1 VSENLNEISGP
12 RAVIVLGRT
21 PRLPVSAADLT
32 LRGLWQLVGVYVW
45 VVLLFKRRIPARR
58 F

>member
-1 VSENLNEISGP
+1 VSEKLSKVTGLPAVVVFGRMP
-12 RAVIVLGRT
+12 R
-21 PRLPVSAADLT
+21 PPVSAADLT

-45 VVLLFKRRIPARR
+45 VVLLFKKRIPARR

>member
-1 VSENLNEISGP
+1 MSEKLREISGH
-12 RAVIVLGRT
+12 RAVVVHGRT
-21 PRLPVSAADLT
+21 PRHPVSAADLT